1 MDAGVRDKPRKKAP
15 KVGEVQFVPIFDYH
29 SKIFLEIWLHRTSDN
44 DVQVWDD
51 AQDLD
56 FIVVDKR
63 AHKRANGAKRRR
75 RNRRYENRLLN
86 SQLDNY
92 SL

>member
-1 MDAGVRDKPRKKAP
+1 MTK
-15 KVGEVQFVPIFDYH
+15 
-29 SKIFLEIWLHRTSDN
+29 RTSPN
-44 DVQVWDD
+44 DIQGWDD

-56 FIVVDKR
+56 YIVVDKR
-63 AHKRANGAKRRR
+63 EAKRANGAKRRR

-92 SL
+92 SELDDYS

>member
-1 MDAGVRDKPRKKAP
+1 MVK
-15 KVGEVQFVPIFDYH
+15 
-29 SKIFLEIWLHRTSDN
+29 RTSDN
-44 DVQVWDD
+44 DVQTWDD

-75 RNRRYENRLLN
+75 RNRRDENRLLN

>member
-1 MDAGVRDKPRKKAP
+1 MAK
-15 KVGEVQFVPIFDYH
+15 
-29 SKIFLEIWLHRTSDN
+29 RTSDN
-44 DVQVWDD
+44 DVQTWDD

-56 FIVVDKR
+56 SIVVDKR

-86 SQLDNY
+86 SQLENY
-92 SL
+92 